1 MLHPS
6 HFMAAISLDYDRQ
19 AAVPLFRQLYTR
31 IREAI
36 LSRQLEGGTQLPPTR
51 ELAEQLQV
59 SRNTV
64 INAFEQLIAEGYL
77 EGRVGSGTY
86 VARVLPEELLQARI
100 DIQHISPSTE
110 KQAPGISQR
119 GKLLSE
125 AVIAPI
131 RYTSTPRAFQPGLPA
146 LDHFPFEIWSRLA
159 AHCWRNPPS
168 ELLGYGDPQGYRPLR
183 EAIVGYLKASR
194 GVRCDIEQVVIVSGS
209 QQALDLT
216 TRILLDPGDAVC
228 IEDPGYLGARHAF
241 TGAGAQLIPVAVDGE
256 GLQVA
261 RVMEHKQNI
270 RLIYVTP
277 SHQYPM
283 GVTMS
288 LSRRLA
294 LLEWATRKGMWVVED
309 DYDSEYRYTGRPLAT
324 LQGLDHTGRVI
335 YMGTFSKVLLPS
347 LRLGYLV
354 VPPALVETFV
364 RVRSLADRHS
374 PSLDQAI
381 LTHFINE
388 GHFTR
393 HIRRM
398 KKLYM
403 ERQALLVEAARREL
417 QGALDVP
424 PTPAGLHVVGWLDP
438 KLDDRNVSQLAQQL
452 GVDTPPLSVY
462 RLQDRPLQG
471 LVLGYAGIAPQ
482 EIETG
487 MQRLARAI
495 RLASSIEK

>member
-1 MLHPS
+1 MIHPS

-19 AAVPLFRQLYTR
+19 ASLPLFRQLYTR

-100 DIQHISPSTE
+100 DPRHVPQVSK

-119 GKLLSE
+119 GKQLS
-125 AVIAPI
+125 AAAIAPI

-159 AHCWRNPPS
+159 ARCWRNPS
-168 ELLGYGDPQGYRPLR
+168 HDLLCYGDPQGYRPLR
-183 EAIVGYLKASR
+183 EAIASYLKASR

-241 TGAGAQLIPVAVDGE
+241 TGAGAQLIPIAVDDE

-261 RVMEHKQNI
+261 TAMKHKQDI

-288 LSRRLA
+288 LARRLA
-294 LLEWATRKGMWVVED
+294 LLEWATRKGMWIVED

-354 VPPALVETFV
+354 VPSALVETFV
-364 RVRSLADRHS
+364 RARSLADRHS
-374 PSLDQAI
+374 PSMDQTI
-381 LTHFINE
+381 LAQFINE

-403 ERQALLVEAARREL
+403 ERQALLMDAAQREL
-417 QGALDVP
+417 HGALNIP
-424 PTPAGLHVVGWLDP
+424 PTPAGLHVVGRLNP
-438 KLDDRNVSQLAQQL
+438 GLDDRDVSQLAQQL
-452 GVDTPPLSVY
+452 GVDTPPLSAY
-462 RLQDRPLQG
+462 YLQHGPLNG

-482 EIETG
+482 DIQTG
-487 MQRLARAI
+487 MQRLARA
-495 RLASSIEK
+495 LKLVSSGQ

>member
-1 MLHPS
+1 
-6 HFMAAISLDYDRQ
+6 MAAISLDYDRR
-19 AAVPLFRQLYTR
+19 ATVPLFRQLYTR

-51 ELAEQLQV
+51 ELAEQLQI

-77 EGRVGSGTY
+77 EGKVGSGTY
-86 VARVLPEELLQARI
+86 VARVLPEESLQAHI
-100 DIQHISPSTE
+100 DTHHIPRAGE

-119 GKLLSE
+119 GKQMS
-125 AVIAPI
+125 AASIAPI

-146 LDHFPFEIWSRLA
+146 LDHFPFETWSRLA
-159 AHCWRNPPS
+159 AHSWRNPPS
-168 ELLGYGDPQGYRPLR
+168 DLLCYGDPQGYRPLR

-216 TRILLDPGDAVC
+216 TRILLDPGDAIC
-228 IEDPGYLGARHAF
+228 IEEPGYLGAHHAF
-241 TGAGAQLIPVAVDGE
+241 IGAGAQLIPVTVDDE

-261 RVMEHKQNI
+261 TAMEHRQDI
-270 RLIYVTP
+270 RLVYVTP

-288 LSRRLA
+288 LTRRLA
-294 LLEWATRKGMWVVED
+294 LLEWATRKGMWIVED

-364 RVRSLADRHS
+364 RARALSDRHS
-374 PSLDQAI
+374 PSMDQAI
-381 LTHFINE
+381 LAQFINE

-398 KKLYM
+398 KKLYK
-403 ERQALLVEAARREL
+403 ERQTLLIEAARREL
-417 QGALDVP
+417 HGALHIP
-424 PTPAGLHVVGWLDP
+424 PTPAGLHVVGRLDP
-438 KLDDRNVSQLAQQL
+438 KLDDRDVSQLAQQL
-452 GVDTPPLSVY
+452 GVDTPPLSAY
-462 RLQDRPLQG
+462 SLQHSPLNG

-482 EIETG
+482 EIQTG

-495 RLASSIEK
+495 KLVASTQ